1 METLEYYHKQLSTFT
16 GHAIDNLAIQNK
28 PEFQERLRYRDGVS
42 RGPNPDVLFTREGP
56 IEVVTIPFYGK
67 EVKLKFKF
75 GFDRATV
82 PQDVLDKF
90 LASRDENVKKIGIMF
105 DHVINEVW
113 DEQKLKG

>member
-1 METLEYYHKQLSTFT
+1 MKTLKDFHDELSAFT
-16 GHAIDNLAIQNK
+16 GQAIDNLAIQNK
-28 PEFQERLRYRDGVS
+28 PEFKDFIIYHNAQGTQVT
-42 RGPNPDVLFTREGP
+42 FTREGP

-82 PQDVLDKF
+82 PQDVLDNF
-90 LASRDENVKKIGIMF
+90 LAARDENVKKIGIMF

>member
-1 METLEYYHKQLSTFT
+1 MESLEYYSKQLQAFT
-16 GHAIDNLAIQNK
+16 GHAIDNLGKQNT
-28 PEFQERLRYRDGVS
+28 PDFQEVLRYRDGVG
-42 RGPNPDVLFTREGP
+42 RPGTEITFTREGA

-75 GFDRATV
+75 GHDRGKV
-82 PQDVLDKF
+82 PQSVIDVWLKE
-90 LASRDENVKKIGIMF
+90 RDANVKKIAIMF

>member
-1 METLEYYHKQLSTFT
+1 METLEYYHKKLSTFT

-28 PEFQERLRYRDGVS
+28 PEFQDSIRYRDGVG
-42 RGPNPDVLFTREGP
+42 REPTVITFTREGP

-82 PQDVLDKF
+82 PQDVLDNF
-90 LASRDENVKKIGIMF
+90 LAARDENVKKIGIMF